1 VTHDTLKPRHQFAVT
16 AIGQAL
22 TLQTDP
28 DAWYGL
34 VPVLGAR
41 LTPFE
46 RGCLA
51 AVALEATEDEQVIE
65 IAQTVAPRRFA
76 GAPLPGFLD
85 VDAEA
90 RWWADLASAAEIK
103 AWLTACFLRLP
114 KREQA
119 GFLAAAGRRV
129 AA

>member
-1 VTHDTLKPRHQFAVT
+1 MTHDTLQPRHQSVLT
-16 AIGQAL
+16 VIGHAL
-22 TLQTDP
+22 TRHTDP
-28 DAWYGL
+28 DAWSGL

-51 AVALEATEDEQVIE
+51 AVTLEATEDEQVIE
-65 IAQTVAPRRFA
+65 IALTVVPRRFV
-76 GAPLPGFLD
+76 GAPLPVFLD
-85 VDAEA
+85 IDAEA
-90 RWWADLASAAEIK
+90 RWWADLVSAAEIK

-114 KREQA
+114 KREQV